1 MIRYCI
7 WDVGKT
13 IYDYSLEPLE
23 RWIAARTADP
33 EKFRFGGG
41 LRAYDFDPY
50 MLGKIDTREM
60 CREIC
65 ERFGVPYTG
74 ETPAAVN
81 RELHRGVG
89 RYFAETRRMMAYMR
103 QKGIE
108 NAVFSNAMPALADT
122 VGYPELLRPENVFV
136 SYKAGLLKPDPAVYE
151 YVRAKL
157 NCRFEEMIMVDDKP
171 KNVEAARALGMA
183 GVIFRP
189 ETAEHELKR
198 IVGYADRAEVE
209 NALRNAPKG
218 KAREKILAAGDNRR
232 LIAGSGANVTFYAG
246 SAGTEGG
253 ALKRLQSVCVGVLL
267 RRNAKTGRPDGLGAL
282 GGLAERTGAE
292 EFAAADEKRRR
303 QLAAVRDDVVVSA
316 GKAALISDEEEIARR
331 NVCREMREELG
342 NLGIYDFKLPAAA
355 FEAADVPGA
364 CDDNFAVNLW
374 NGEGHVWAVTP
385 RCFLLKTDARTLE
398 RLQGLSEKGR
408 REAFSEARGF
418 CKIRLTEALSRFGK
432 KGGAEVS
439 EDGRDMASDY
449 RYPHEWMV
457 LWILAARELRHD
469 EKLLEEDGGGRDL
482 TQVLHEKGVMSLRLS
497 GPLFFGG
504 ASQVSHFFQ
513 KIGEAPK
520 VLILRMGYVPVVDAT
535 GANIIIEFI
544 KKVKKYDTKIIL
556 SNVKKQPRRVLHNA
570 FLKEG
575 IDFHTISIASSFQN
589 ALKITRRYLKNK
601 EQEEKLP
608 AAEKTEEN
616 V

>member
-1 MIRYCI
+1 MIRYCV

-282 GGLAERTGAE
+282 GGLAERTGAG
-292 EFAAADEKRRR
+292 EFAAADETTRRK
-303 QLAAVRDDVVVSA
+303 LAAVRDDVVVSA

-364 CDDNFAVNLW
+364 CDDNFAVNRW

-469 EKLLEEDGGGRDL
+469 EKLLVSLAGEVQAACAHRLDLFDAADRMRVGMGELAAAFGVSPQTVKNMQENMNVVWRQKCRPEREEC
-482 TQVLHEKGVMSLRLS
+482 
-497 GPLFFGG
+497 
-504 ASQVSHFFQ
+504 
-513 KIGEAPK
+513 
-520 VLILRMGYVPVVDAT
+520 
-535 GANIIIEFI
+535 
-544 KKVKKYDTKIIL
+544 
-556 SNVKKQPRRVLHNA
+556 RR
-570 FLKEG
+570 
-575 IDFHTISIASSFQN
+575 
-589 ALKITRRYLKNK
+589 
-601 EQEEKLP
+601 
-608 AAEKTEEN
+608 
-616 V
+616 

>member
-1 MIRYCI
+1 MIRYCV

-23 RWIAARTADP
+23 RWIATRTADP
-33 EKFRFGGG
+33 EKFRSGGG

-89 RYFAETRRMMAYMR
+89 RYFVETRRMMAYMR

-122 VGYPELLRPENVFV
+122 VDYPGVLRPENIFT
-136 SYKAGLLKPDPAVYE
+136 SYEAGVLKPDPAVYE
-151 YVRAKL
+151 YVRARL
-157 NCRFEEMIMVDDKP
+157 GCRFEEMIMVDDKP

-218 KAREKILAAGDNRR
+218 KAREKILAA
-232 LIAGSGANVTFYAG
+232 
-246 SAGTEGG
+246 
-253 ALKRLQSVCVGVLL
+253 
-267 RRNAKTGRPDGLGAL
+267 
-282 GGLAERTGAE
+282 
-292 EFAAADEKRRR
+292 ADETTRRK
-303 QLAAVRDDVVVSA
+303 LAVVRDDVVVSA

-342 NLGIYDFKLPAAA
+342 NLGIYDFELPAAA

-364 CDDNFAVNLW
+364 CDDNFAVNRW

-439 EDGRDMASDY
+439 EDGRDMASAY

-469 EKLLEEDGGGRDL
+469 EKLLVSLAGEVQAACAHRLDLSEAAGRMRVGTGELAAAFGVSPQTVKNMQEKMDVVWRQKCRPEREDC
-482 TQVLHEKGVMSLRLS
+482 
-497 GPLFFGG
+497 
-504 ASQVSHFFQ
+504 
-513 KIGEAPK
+513 
-520 VLILRMGYVPVVDAT
+520 
-535 GANIIIEFI
+535 
-544 KKVKKYDTKIIL
+544 
-556 SNVKKQPRRVLHNA
+556 RR
-570 FLKEG
+570 
-575 IDFHTISIASSFQN
+575 
-589 ALKITRRYLKNK
+589 
-601 EQEEKLP
+601 
-608 AAEKTEEN
+608 
-616 V
+616 

>member
-1 MIRYCI
+1 
-7 WDVGKT
+7 
-13 IYDYSLEPLE
+13 
-23 RWIAARTADP
+23 
-33 EKFRFGGG
+33 
-41 LRAYDFDPY
+41 
-50 MLGKIDTREM
+50 
-60 CREIC
+60 
-65 ERFGVPYTG
+65 
-74 ETPAAVN
+74 
-81 RELHRGVG
+81 
-89 RYFAETRRMMAYMR
+89 
-103 QKGIE
+103 
-108 NAVFSNAMPALADT
+108 MPALADT

-364 CDDNFAVNLW
+364 CDDNFAVNRW

-432 KGGAEVS
+432 KAAPKFPKTAATWLPTIVIRTNGWFCGFWPRANCGMMKNCWFPWPGKCRRPAPIVWICLMPPIACGS
-439 EDGRDMASDY
+439 GRANW
-449 RYPHEWMV
+449 R
-457 LWILAARELRHD
+457 
-469 EKLLEEDGGGRDL
+469 
-482 TQVLHEKGVMSLRLS
+482 RLS
-497 GPLFFGG
+497 
-504 ASQVSHFFQ
+504 ACRC
-513 KIGEAPK
+513 K
-520 VLILRMGYVPVVDAT
+520 R
-535 GANIIIEFI
+535 
-544 KKVKKYDTKIIL
+544 
-556 SNVKKQPRRVLHNA
+556 
-570 FLKEG
+570 
-575 IDFHTISIASSFQN
+575 
-589 ALKITRRYLKNK
+589 
-601 EQEEKLP
+601 
-608 AAEKTEEN
+608 
-616 V
+616 